1 MVDANVFLSFMEV
14 LMSFLSAYG
23 TDCGFWDLSGD
34 GVVGMADFM
43 DFLAYYQPTDWNG
56 DAMYSNVGPNFEYG
70 CGGNGGGG
78 MVESF
83 NNRR

>member
-43 DFLAYYQPTDWNG
+43 DFLAHYQPTDWSG
-56 DAMYSNVGPNFEYG
+56 DAMYNNVGPNFEYG
-70 CGGNGGGG
+70 CGNSG
-78 MVESF
+78 MSEMT
-83 NNRR
+83 NRR